1 MLSVSNDFK
10 NAIKKLD
17 VYSDGKVSIT
27 NSSETLNFTR
37 DDIVKIDVFGSAFS
51 NNKVLGN
58 LAQHSLTLELL
69 GDLTS
74 SISLDKENIV
84 KVDIGVLVSG
94 VYEYVRL
101 QDFIIVE
108 ISYND
113 TTNITK
119 ISATDYLVK
128 LNKEFLDTNTYPK
141 TLKSYLE
148 SVLTYCGL
156 ELENT
161 TFFNDTFSVTSK
173 PFQDYENCKEIV
185 RQIAELALCYVVI
198 NKVTNKVELKNAFY
212 VAPTTEP
219 YTHAEM
225 SSYTHADLNEFTH
238 LTLGGSYITEES
250 IVKDYY
256 WNLKFKDHMFGTLG
270 LNTLTLK
277 ISQVDGENN
286 SVNNAPNVA
295 IDGSIEVA
303 IVDNQ
308 FINTEAKRL
317 SVIDDMFDVID
328 GYKFQPYTLEY
339 RGFPYLEIGDY
350 ITITKMN
357 DDSIAVP
364 IFETKI
370 TWDGGL
376 KGTLNASAI
385 SKSETKY
392 RYQGRVSNAEIK
404 VNKVSAQIDLKVSK
418 DSIISSINLSPEA
431 IVISSSKI
439 NLSGYVTFTNLSTSG
454 QTTIN
459 GGNLINNSITTDKL
473 NVTTLSAISANV
485 GTLTA
490 GTIGGW
496 TVNSSTISRSGITL
510 GSDFISLGNTGTSGS
525 TINMGTAKIYNQG
538 GNTIAISGALYAG
551 TSLQVNGQTTS
562 QSIIPVSDSTYSV
575 GTSGFRYLNAYF
587 DNVNGSV
594 TTPSDIKLK
603 KDITQIENG
612 IELIL
617 SLNPVQ
623 YKYKDGNSGRTHYGF
638 IAQEVKETMTSVGIE
653 DAGVYVDLSVL
664 ADENED
670 KDNLYKGLRYYEL
683 IAPMI
688 KTIQNLNERV
698 NVLENERN

>member
-10 NAIKKLD
+10 NAIKQLD

-27 NSSETLNFTR
+27 NLSGTLNFTR
-37 DDIVKIDVFGSAFS
+37 DNIVKIDIFGSAF
-51 NNKVLGN
+51 NKDKVLGN

-173 PFQDYENCKEIV
+173 PFQDYENCKEII
-185 RQIAELALCYVVI
+185 RQIAELSLSYVVV
-198 NKVTNKVELKNAFY
+198 NKITNKVEFKNAFY

-277 ISQVDGENN
+277 ISKVEGENN
-286 SVNNAPNVA
+286 SVQNAPNVA
-295 IDGSIEVA
+295 IDGAIEVA

-317 SVIDDMFDVID
+317 SVINLMFDEID
-328 GYKFQPYTLEY
+328 GYLFQPYSLEY

-350 ITITKMN
+350 ITIVKMN
-357 DDSIAVP
+357 DDIIAVP

-370 TWDGGL
+370 TWNGGL

-392 RYQGRVSNAEIK
+392 RYQGRLSNAEIK
-404 VNKVSAQIDLKVSK
+404 VDKVSAKIDLKVSK
-418 DSIISSINLSPEA
+418 DDIISSINLSPES

-439 NLSGYVTFTNLSTSG
+439 NLSGYVTITALGTAG
-454 QTTIN
+454 ATTIN
-459 GGNLINNSITTDKL
+459 GGNITTGTINASVVSVTNINASNISAGILTGREINNGNGTFR
-473 NVTTLSAISANV
+473 VTTGGA
-485 GTLTA
+485 LTA
-490 GTIGGW
+490 SSATITGTI
-496 TVNSSTISRSGITL
+496 
-510 GSDFISLGNTGTSGS
+510 
-525 TINMGTAKIYNQG
+525 
-538 GNTIAISGALYAG
+538 
-551 TSLQVNGQTTS
+551 
-562 QSIIPVSDSTYSV
+562 
-575 GTSGFRYLNAYF
+575 NA
-587 DNVNGSV
+587 
-594 TTPSDIKLK
+594 
-603 KDITQIENG
+603 
-612 IELIL
+612 
-617 SLNPVQ
+617 
-623 YKYKDGNSGRTHYGF
+623 NSGRIGNASF
-638 IAQEVKETMTSVGIE
+638 TSVTSGVNFSGYITA
-653 DAGVYVDLSVL
+653 DRVYVNTASGRFSAPVDSSSGTTNFFTVWVGSQ
-664 ADENED
+664 E
-670 KDNLYKGLRYYEL
+670 YRVFVGSISGLNCL
-683 IAPMI
+683 
-688 KTIQNLNERV
+688 RV
-698 NVLENERN
+698 TAI